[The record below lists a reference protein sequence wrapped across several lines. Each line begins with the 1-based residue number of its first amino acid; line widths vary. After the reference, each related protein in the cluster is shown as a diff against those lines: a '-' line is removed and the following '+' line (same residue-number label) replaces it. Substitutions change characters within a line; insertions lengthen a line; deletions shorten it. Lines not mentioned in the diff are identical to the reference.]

1 MPAKGRIYL
10 MPNEIERSGSRN
22 KVIDNSLQG
31 KWDRSTQLIKKKIS
45 AQGFN
50 TWISPILPVSH
61 IDGKLIL
68 RVPSQFFF
76 EWLDSNFQDSIYEAV
91 KKVFGLHTKIEYL
104 VASTRDKKP
113 EQLNF
118 DPNPEENQ
126 SDTPRNRERETIQ
139 TYYLDER
146 FQFENFFVSN
156 DNELALKATQTVS
169 RKPGKTD
176 FNPMLIYGK
185 PGCGKTHLLHAAGNY
200 IIRNKKRKKIRLLN
214 SEHFLNEYIYALQN
228 HKLELYNK
236 KFTEVDVLLLD
247 NIHFLSNKKKSQ
259 EGLLFLLSE
268 MEFKRKQIIITSSH
282 PPAQLIG
289 FDKRLCSFFQRGL
302 IVDLIPPS
310 INTRLRWIDE
320 YCRKNE
326 LNLLPEVRQ
335 FLAQNF
341 NEGLHQLRAL
351 MIRIG
356 AQSSL
361 LGEPVPLARA
371 KLISSQ
377 IDADWAERNGDYRF
391 FKPIRIEK
399 IIKAVSESMGIP
411 YDLLVGYSR
420 QREIN
425 IARQVAI
432 YLCKKLSR
440 EPLKVIGYHFGDRHY
455 TGILHNYKKIEKQLP
470 DNPMLNKIVGEIQN
484 KLQST

>member
-1 MPAKGRIYL
+1 MPK
-10 MPNEIERSGSRN
+10 EIERSGPKN
-22 KVIDNSLQG
+22 DVKDNSLQG
-31 KWDRSTQLIKKKIS
+31 RWKRSTQLIKKKIS

-50 TWISPILPVSH
+50 TWISPILPVSY

-91 KKVFGLHTKIEYL
+91 KKVYGLHTKIEYL
-104 VASTRDKKP
+104 VASTPDKQP
-113 EQLNF
+113 EQLNL
-118 DPNPEENQ
+118 DSVQEEDQ
-126 SDTPRNRERETIQ
+126 QAQEEHRESERYP

-156 DNELALKATQTVS
+156 DNELALKAAQAVS
-169 RKPGKTD
+169 SKPGKTD
-176 FNPMLIYGK
+176 FNPMLIYGNA
-185 PGCGKTHLLHAAGNY
+185 GCGKTHLLHAAGNY
-200 IIRNKKRKKIRLLN
+200 IQKNKKRKKVRLLN
-214 SEHFLNEYIYALQN
+214 SETFLNEYIYALQN
-228 HKLELYNK
+228 HKLELYNRK
-236 KFTEVDVLLLD
+236 ITELDVLLLD

-289 FDKRLCSFFQRGL
+289 FDKRLCSFFQKGL

-310 INTRLRWIDE
+310 PDTRLHWIDE
-320 YCRKNE
+320 YCQKNQ
-326 LNLLPEVRQ
+326 LSILPEVRN

-351 MIRIG
+351 MIRIS

-361 LGEPVPLARA
+361 VGKPVSLARA

-377 IDADWAERNGDYRF
+377 IDADWAQRNGDSRF
-391 FKPIRIEK
+391 LKPIKIEQ
-399 IIKAVSESMGIP
+399 IIKTVSEVMSVP

-432 YLCKKLSR
+432 YLSKKLSR

-455 TGILHNYKKIEKQLP
+455 TGILHNYKKIEEQLP
-470 DNPMLNKIVGEIQN
+470 DNPVLNKIVNDIQS
-484 KLQST
+484 KLQSL